1 MIYHLIYMS
10 NSIGFYYNCY
20 RNKYATDNILQQ
32 LRKIYPTEPV
42 YLMNDKGDDLS
53 DIAIKYNCHYK
64 YSQINILGGRIINGK
79 KHMCFTDKLSAKTY
93 LSEIIL
99 AIDYCKT
106 DYIILMEDDVFIHG
120 KVKQFPQHAG
130 GADINANLFSN
141 CVHDFNQIRN
151 QYPLI
156 KMDYW
161 NLGGGSILHC
171 NTIKECIQN
180 TSFDEICKFDYLCKT
195 PFELWHTNDVIL
207 NYILMINGKTSEK
220 WTNTNNSMISHPDK
234 RFYKEGINESKGIY
248 RI

>member
-1 MIYHLIYMS
+1 
-10 NSIGFYYNCY
+10 
-20 RNKYATDNILQQ
+20 
-32 LRKIYPTEPV
+32 
-42 YLMNDKGDDLS
+42 
-53 DIAIKYNCHYK
+53 
-64 YSQINILGGRIINGK
+64 
-79 KHMCFTDKLSAKTY
+79 
-93 LSEIIL
+93 
-99 AIDYCKT
+99 
-106 DYIILMEDDVFIHG
+106 
-120 KVKQFPQHAG
+120 
-130 GADINANLFSN
+130 
-141 CVHDFNQIRN
+141 
-151 QYPLI
+151 
-156 KMDYW
+156 MDYW